1 MAKEDLSLAG
11 LLKTPGQARREQ
23 LEKLRAEGATA
34 AQTML
39 TAGQGFRSPI
49 GGAISQLASTGAS
62 IMPELIASAGE
73 QGLLALGGV
82 AGAAG
87 RPDVQAA
94 LERGAAPQPVQ
105 EARAVQELTKQYGT
119 DSEGLYKIAEQLRKN
134 GRADLAIRFEDK
146 AKERELKE
154 RELDIELLKAKGKAD
169 EVTYGPAKRYKDSK
183 GNLYSAVQVRRKRPG
198 KDGKYFTYEF
208 QPISPGAPDK
218 PVGAID
224 MVEEYA
230 QTAQEALT
238 TDVNTANMKDYTK
251 ARRNAI
257 DELPT
262 AINNQKDIISA
273 IEIAETLETGGWE
286 NMAKYQLE
294 KILGEVPADK
304 AKFVLLTG
312 QLMYQNLKPFFGGVI
327 SEGERAAVEELYAS
341 IQQNPAA
348 NVELLKQMKKTYDRA
363 IMRGKMYLEH
373 KTPQAYEDAIS
384 NLVTEAETTTKST
397 TTSKSWNDL
406 PE

>member
-1 MAKEDLSLAG
+1 MADLTLDG
-11 LLKTPGQARREQ
+11 LLKTPGQVREEQ
-23 LEKLRAEGATA
+23 LQQLKELG
-34 AQTML
+34 ML
-39 TAGQGFRSPI
+39 QAKAGKKAPTGSAIADIILGMGNIPTQYAPVDADIMKRGITSGLGYLI
-49 GGAISQLASTGAS
+49 G
-62 IMPELIASAGE
+62 GE
-73 QGLLALGGV
+73 QGEAIRQIGLSPEERE
-82 AGAAG
+82 AGKIT
-87 RPDVQAA
+87 
-94 LERGAAPQPVQ
+94 
-105 EARAVQELTKQYGT
+105 ELTSKYGT
-119 DSEGLYKIAEQLRKN
+119 DSDALYKVAEKLREH

-154 RELDIELLKAKGKAD
+154 RELDIEYLKAQGKAE
-169 EVTYGPAKRYKDSK
+169 EVTFGVSKRYKDSK
-183 GNLYSAVQVRRKRPG
+183 GNLYSGTQVRLKRPVN
-198 KDGKYFTYEF
+198 GKYFTYEF
-208 QPISPGAPDK
+208 QPITPGAPDQ
-218 PVGAID
+218 PVGAVD
-224 MVEEYA
+224 MVEDYA
-230 QTAQEALT
+230 QTAQEALEK
-238 TDVNTANMKDYTK
+238 DVNTANIKDYTK

-294 KILGEVPADK
+294 KVLGEVPADK

-327 SEGERAAVEELYAS
+327 SEGERQAVEELYAN

-363 IMRGKMYLEH
+363 IMRGKMYLKH

-384 NLVTEAETTTKST
+384 KLVSEAEGASDTGSGVVDWRK
-397 TTSKSWNDL
+397 L
-406 PE
+406 